1 MKSLVVYSSRTGNT
15 RKLAEAIAAVL
26 PGARLCPVQEAPDP
40 QEAAAHALVALGYWV
55 RRGGPDPAASAYLA
69 ALRGAT
75 VALFGTLGA
84 WPDSPH
90 AAQCRERGEALLTS
104 PERGNRVLGTFLCQ
118 GRVNPA
124 VVRAADRASHP
135 MTPERIARL
144 AEAARHP
151 DAADLARAREFFA
164 VVARRVGEAGRVQA
178 CPLKTSR
185 VGGVSPHGR
194 TGGKSWEYA
203 QGSGE

>member
-26 PGARLCPVQEAPDP
+26 PGARLCPVQDAPDP
-40 QEAAAHALVALGYWV
+40 QDAAAHDLVALGYWV
-55 RRGGPDPAASAYLA
+55 RRGGPDAAASAYLA
-69 ALRGAT
+69 ALKGAT

-90 AAQCRERGEALLTS
+90 AARCRERGETLLAD
-104 PERGNRVLGTFLCQ
+104 PERGNRVLGTYLCQ

-124 VVRAADRASHP
+124 VVGAASTAGHP
-135 MTPERIARL
+135 MTPERAARL

-164 VVARRVGEAGRVQA
+164 ALARRVSEAGR
-178 CPLKTSR
+178 
-185 VGGVSPHGR
+185 G
-194 TGGKSWEYA
+194 
-203 QGSGE
+203 